1 MFLDLSPK
9 MGSPKPN
16 NGERVPC
23 NFYDEKRET

>member
-9 MGSPKPN
+9 MGNPTPS

-23 NFYDEKRET
+23 DFYDASDF